1 MRSSALRWVRARE
14 RWELALASV
23 GSAVPRAF
31 LLSPLPFLPPLLF
44 RSHGDTGDSGEQGI
58 ATIGDLQ
65 CRLPNAAE
73 QAEAAAIAAAYE
85 AAVEAGNAIG
95 CDLLETDDRGRQW
108 CVIGHDQSAPT
119 MVQGTE
125 AQNGVSINVNWN
137 RPLSSVTA
145 SLQSCSVHYRYDCKG
160 SVTW

>member
-1 MRSSALRWVRARE
+1 MRETLARG
-14 RWELALASV
+14 RHPL
-23 GSAVPRAF
+23 SAVPHS
-31 LLSPLPFLPPLLF
+31 LLPSPPISLPPSPV
-44 RSHGDTGDSGEQGI
+44 RSHGDTGDGSEQGI

-95 CDLLETDDRGRQW
+95 CDVLETDDRGRQY

-145 SLQSCSVHYRYDCKG
+145 SLQGCSVHYRYDCKG